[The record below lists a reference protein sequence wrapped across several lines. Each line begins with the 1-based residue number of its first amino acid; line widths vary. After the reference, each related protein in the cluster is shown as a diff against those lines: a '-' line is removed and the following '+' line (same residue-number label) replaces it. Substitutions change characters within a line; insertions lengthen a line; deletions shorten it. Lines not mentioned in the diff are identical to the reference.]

1 MRSLETLLSNPSIP
15 ALCVYWHADRIEK
28 SHSVLNA
35 LASILPSCLSVRL
48 VVVSTNQFPQLKFKY
63 SAKQLSIQCYWKGEL
78 ELTGSD
84 EKDMMEF
91 ERRVEKRERMVLM
104 GLEEESEESENKNEM
119 CAIEEETFGM
129 VGVTDAMKREMNDV
143 IETLAK
149 ECGNETKMK
158 QAIDVALNGAGHE

>member
-35 LASILPSCLSVRL
+35 LASILRSCPSVRL
-48 VVVSTNQFPQLKFKY
+48 VVVSTNQFPQLKFTY
-63 SAKQLSIQCYWKGEL
+63 SAKQLSIQCYW
-78 ELTGSD
+78 TGSD